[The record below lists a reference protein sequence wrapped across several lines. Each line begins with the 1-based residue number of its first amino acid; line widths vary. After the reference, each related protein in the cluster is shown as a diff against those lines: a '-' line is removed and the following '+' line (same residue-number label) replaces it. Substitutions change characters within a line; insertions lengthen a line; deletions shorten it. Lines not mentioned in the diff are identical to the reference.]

1 MRIAFIGA
9 GGVGGYFGGNLAKA
23 GADVSFVARGAHLA
37 AIRERGLTVESP
49 VAPVAA
55 LRVRATD
62 RAEAIGPVDLVVV
75 TAKLWDLEGAVRAN
89 LALVGPETTVL
100 TVQNGVE
107 APGMVSGVVG
117 AERTAVGV
125 CHIATTIAG
134 PGVVRHTGTMARMTV
149 GDPDGRPR
157 PVLDAYVAAA
167 RGAGLDVTLAADI
180 RRTLWEKYV
189 FLSALSGLTA
199 LTRLPVGP
207 IRTTPAT
214 RALFA
219 AAVEETAALARA
231 SGAALPP
238 DHGPTLMGFVDTL
251 PAGMKASMLH
261 DLERG
266 NRLELPWLSGG
277 VARLS
282 AERGLDAPVH
292 RTIAA
297 ALAPFT
303 HGAPAV

>member
-23 GADVSFVARGAHLA
+23 GADVSFIARGAHLA

-49 VAPVAA
+49 VAPVSA
-55 LRVRATD
+55 LRVTATD
-62 RAEAIGPVDLVVV
+62 RADAIGPVDLVVV
-75 TAKLWDLEGAVRAN
+75 TAKLWDLADAVRAN
-89 LALVGPETTVL
+89 AGLLGPDTTVL
-100 TVQNGVE
+100 AIQNGVE
-107 APGMVSGVVG
+107 AAGIVAGVVG
-117 AERTAVGV
+117 AERTASGV

-149 GDPDGRPR
+149 GDFDARPR
-157 PVLDAYVAAA
+157 PVLDAFVAAA
-167 RGAGLDVTLAADI
+167 RAAGLDVTKSPDI
-180 RRTLWEKYV
+180 AKAIWEKFV

-199 LTRLPVGP
+199 LTRLPIGP

-214 RALFA
+214 RALFL

-231 SGAALPP
+231 SGIALPP
-238 DHGPTLMGFVDTL
+238 DHAATVMGLVDAL

-266 NRLELPWLSGG
+266 GRLELPWLSGG

-282 AERGLDAPVH
+282 ADRGLDAPVH
-292 RTIAA
+292 RLIAA
-297 ALAPFT
+297 ALAPYADGT
-303 HGAPAV
+303 PTA

>member
-1 MRIAFIGA
+1 
-9 GGVGGYFGGNLAKA
+9 
-23 GADVSFVARGAHLA
+23 
-37 AIRERGLTVESP
+37 
-49 VAPVAA
+49 
-55 LRVRATD
+55 
-62 RAEAIGPVDLVVV
+62 
-75 TAKLWDLEGAVRAN
+75 
-89 LALVGPETTVL
+89 
-100 TVQNGVE
+100 
-107 APGMVSGVVG
+107 
-117 AERTAVGV
+117 
-125 CHIATTIAG
+125 
-134 PGVVRHTGTMARMTV
+134 MARMTV

-167 RGAGLDVTLAADI
+167 QGAGLDVTLAADI

-199 LTRLPVGP
+199 LTRLPIGP
-207 IRTTPAT
+207 IRATPAT

-231 SGAALPP
+231 SGVALPP
-238 DHGPTLMGFVDTL
+238 DHGTTLTGFVDTL

-282 AERGLDAPVH
+282 AEKGLDAPVH

-303 HGAPAV
+303 DGAPVV

>member
-1 MRIAFIGA
+1 M
-9 GGVGGYFGGNLAKA
+9 
-23 GADVSFVARGAHLA
+23 
-37 AIRERGLTVESP
+37 
-49 VAPVAA
+49 APVSG
-55 LRVRATD
+55 LRVVATD
-62 RAEAIGPVDLVVV
+62 RADAIGPVDLVVV
-75 TAKLWDLEGAVRAN
+75 TAKLWDLEGAVRAT

-107 APGMVSGVVG
+107 APGVVAG
-117 AERTAVGV
+117 IVGEGRTAVGV

-167 RGAGLDVTLAADI
+167 QGAGLDVTPEDDI

-199 LTRLPVGP
+199 LTRLPIGP
-207 IRTTPAT
+207 IRATPAT

-231 SGAALPP
+231 SGVALPP
-238 DHGPTLMGFVDTL
+238 DHGTTLTGFVDTL

-282 AERGLDAPVH
+282 AEKGLDAPVH

-303 HGAPAV
+303 DGAPVV